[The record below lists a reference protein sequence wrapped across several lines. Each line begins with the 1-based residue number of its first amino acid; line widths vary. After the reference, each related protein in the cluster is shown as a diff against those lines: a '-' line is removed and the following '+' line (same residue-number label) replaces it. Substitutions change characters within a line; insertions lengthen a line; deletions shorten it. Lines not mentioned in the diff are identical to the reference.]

1 MNKNEIDTHY
11 TPSAKLASIKDKGKT
26 PFRDHENPTLGICSP
41 RVRKLPNLAPKPA
54 VINSET
60 LHLFGGDS
68 QRRRTRVSDNTQG
81 SPQVLEQIYTTM
93 EPMPLVND
101 VGPHMRNNIL
111 GLSRPV
117 GGSNT
122 QSMTNDTQG
131 SENHAP
137 ATPFDP
143 LPNSHNLSQGE
154 TSWPI
159 TLANTPNRYVYIPQ
173 APSMMPRDPP
183 ISDLPGALQSL
194 RICAGCDSRLMA
206 MRQIIF
212 MEVQDPVVQMRL
224 FETYFALRDNWH
236 SCRAQW
242 FWGLEVFLYFDWVMV
257 SCSIKVGTRLR
268 TEWVGCMDVWGDWDW
283 EWEWMTNWYYCQVV
297 STRLGLKGK
306 MGSSILA
313 EWWIRWVGTGIV
325 SWNRVHRLHG

>member
-154 TSWPI
+154 TSWSY
-159 TLANTPNRYVYIPQ
+159 TLVNIPSKYIYTTQP
-173 APSMMPRDPP
+173 PSMMSQGPQISDPP
-183 ISDLPGALQSL
+183 GAAQAL
-194 RICAGCDSRLMA
+194 RICAGCDAMLMA
-206 MRQIIF
+206 IRQIIY
-212 MEVQDPVVQMRL
+212 MEVPDPALQMRL
-224 FETYFALRDNWH
+224 LGKYFALRDNWH
-236 SCRAQW
+236 SCHARG
-242 FWGLEVFLYFDWVMV
+242 F
-257 SCSIKVGTRLR
+257 
-268 TEWVGCMDVWGDWDW
+268 
-283 EWEWMTNWYYCQVV
+283 
-297 STRLGLKGK
+297 
-306 MGSSILA
+306 
-313 EWWIRWVGTGIV
+313 
-325 SWNRVHRLHG
+325 